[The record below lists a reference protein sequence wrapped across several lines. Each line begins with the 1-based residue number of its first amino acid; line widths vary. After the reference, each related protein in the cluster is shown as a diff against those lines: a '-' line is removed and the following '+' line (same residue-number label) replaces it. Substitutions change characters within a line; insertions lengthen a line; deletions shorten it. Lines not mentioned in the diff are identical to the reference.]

1 MATKF
6 QFSNV
11 VYVTLKKFN
20 EKRRKEIIRSLFL
33 STALKNGKIMPLD
46 NGYVLPYKI
55 AKNFVRYLHLHTSRF
70 FSLNEATNLYI
81 NGLISEADLG
91 MEMPG

>member
-6 QFSNV
+6 QFPNV

-20 EKRRKEIIRSLFL
+20 EKRRKDVIRSLYT
-33 STALKNGKIMPLD
+33 STALKNGKIMKLD
-46 NGYVLPYKI
+46 DGFVMTYRI
-55 AKNFVRYLHLHTSRF
+55 AKSFVRFLHLHTSRF
-70 FSLNEATNLYI
+70 FDLNEATDLFM

-91 MEMPG
+91 MEMQG